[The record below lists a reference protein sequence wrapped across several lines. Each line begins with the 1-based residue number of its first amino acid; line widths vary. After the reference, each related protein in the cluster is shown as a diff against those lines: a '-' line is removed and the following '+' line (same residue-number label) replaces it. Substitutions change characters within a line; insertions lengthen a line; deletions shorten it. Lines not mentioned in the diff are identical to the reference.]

1 MLRHTTLCAFVVFI
15 MVMGAAYAQGR
26 RSDTC
31 EAHWGSN
38 AWGLCN
44 AYCEAK
50 DCDSGSPKGS
60 TTSCTQIYEN
70 FMEVAGEGE
79 TMPCEITPPASPQ
92 STGGCP
98 CNFNVQSW
106 TALTQI
112 LPTNLPMC
120 GKAPCFM
127 CQVSL
132 IAGPTTTFLSVLV
145 NLLDGSSTPEE
156 KLLFFTTEPSS
167 GEGTCF
173 SSSSFTSEVPIP
185 TEGGP
190 LTFDQYSAC
199 VSDIGDL
206 KDAYTSMC
214 NPSP

>member
-26 RSDTC
+26 RSAYCDGLT
-31 EAHWGSN
+31 GS
-38 AWGLCN
+38 AYGLCN

-50 DCDSGSPKGS
+50 SCYSDSPKGS
-60 TTSCTQIYEN
+60 ATSCTQIYEN
-70 FMEVAGEGE
+70 FMEVAGEGA
-79 TMPCEITPPASPQ
+79 TMPCENTTPPSPQ

-106 TALTQI
+106 TTLTQI

-120 GKAPCFM
+120 GEAPCFM

-156 KLLFFTTEPSS
+156 KLLFFTTAPSS

-185 TEGGP
+185 TEGGQ
-190 LTFDQYSAC
+190 LTIEQFSAC

-214 NPSP
+214 NQSP

>member
-1 MLRHTTLCAFVVFI
+1 MLRHPTLCAFVVFI
-15 MVMGAAYAQGR
+15 MVMGVASSQTPEVDVCDGYT
-26 RSDTC
+26 D
-31 EAHWGSN
+31 N

-50 DCDSGSPKGS
+50 DCYSPENSGSP
-60 TTSCTQIYEN
+60 SCTQLRSN
-70 FMEVAGEGE
+70 FEILPGSPE
-79 TMPCEITPPASPQ
+79 MPCGGDSPQ
-92 STGGCP
+92 VAPPSTAGCP
-98 CNFNVQSW
+98 CNFNVESW
-106 TALTQI
+106 TTLSQI

-120 GKAPCFM
+120 GEAPCFM
-127 CQVSL
+127 CQVSQVSL
-132 IAGPTTTFLSVLV
+132 IAGPTTFLSVLV

-156 KLLFFTTEPSS
+156 KLFFYTKAPSS

-173 SSSSFTSEVPIP
+173 SNSPYTSEVPIP

>member
-1 MLRHTTLCAFVVFI
+1 MLRHTTLCAFVVFM

-31 EAHWGSN
+31 GDHWGSN

-50 DCDSGSPKGS
+50 DCDSTSPKGS
-60 TTSCTQIYEN
+60 ETSCTQIYEN

-106 TALTQI
+106 TALSQI

-120 GKAPCFM
+120 GEAPCFM

-132 IAGPTTTFLSVLV
+132 IDGPTTFLSVLV
-145 NLLDGSSTPEE
+145 NLLDGASAQED
-156 KLLFFTTEPSS
+156 KLLFLTTAPST

-173 SSSSFTSEVPIP
+173 SNSSFTSEVPIP

-190 LTFDQYSAC
+190 LTFDHYSAC

>member
-31 EAHWGSN
+31 GDHWGSN

-50 DCDSGSPKGS
+50 DCDSPENYGSP
-60 TTSCTQIYEN
+60 SCTQIYEN
-70 FMEVAGEGE
+70 FMEVASEGE
-79 TMPCEITPPASPQ
+79 EMPCEITPAASPQ
-92 STGGCP
+92 YTGGCP

-106 TALTQI
+106 TTLSQI

-120 GKAPCFM
+120 GEAPCFM

-156 KLLFFTTEPSS
+156 KLLFFTTAPSS

-185 TEGGP
+185 IEGGP

-206 KDAYTSMC
+206 KDAYASMC
-214 NPSP
+214 NQGP